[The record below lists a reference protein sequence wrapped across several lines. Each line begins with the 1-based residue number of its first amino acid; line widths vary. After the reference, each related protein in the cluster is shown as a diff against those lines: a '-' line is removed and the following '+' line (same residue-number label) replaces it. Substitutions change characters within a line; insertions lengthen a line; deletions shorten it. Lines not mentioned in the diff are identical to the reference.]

1 MQGEP
6 ERIAGARERTLGE
19 HRAAL
24 LSPVPVSRGHRAA
37 GIHSGPVQAR
47 DVSVRDTNVAS
58 MQLSTVALALGAGL
72 FVLPI
77 PGTFVTGALL
87 LLAGAVARWQ
97 GT

>member
-1 MQGEP
+1 MQGKP
-6 ERIAGARERTLGE
+6 ERIAGTRERTLGE
-19 HRAAL
+19 HRTDSGSSVLA
-24 LSPVPVSRGHRAA
+24 SRDHRAV
-37 GIHSGPVQAR
+37 GLHSEPLQAR
-47 DVSVRDTNVAS
+47 DVSVRNTNVAS